1 MGFHYGYF
9 VWTLLIVVV
18 NARNEVVEE
27 HAGPSTDCSKST
39 RNAFNPAAALNGSKC
54 SIEKT
59 GCGKQL
65 ACDGKMFDSIP
76 LEYPDISNPICSLNL
91 SNNLISDIPNKAFNL
106 TSLKLE
112 YILYLYL
119 DANIIQFICPEG
131 FYGLTNL
138 QFLNLSANKLT
149 WPDSFMN
156 GIFAPMVRLES
167 LNLQG
172 SKFSTFKGFG
182 KEMKMLNNLRSLS
195 MSPSSKGGDLFFEKE
210 FLELKNLVNI
220 SFYDMLGE
228 CNIYNIRDNAFENVP
243 YVKVLNLDNCHIRT
257 ISRHA
262 LKPLNS
268 SLQVLSISQNKNL
281 QFSGMNDALAGLENS
296 SALITLRANAIHK
309 FNGLGIAV
317 KEDDIQYIQT
327 FKAIEHLHLDLNKI
341 EVLEKQILYPTYML
355 PGSLRAVTLAGN
367 RLVGGGYILYL
378 YKATNITFVDISGQ
392 YLNLRPFLHF
402 GTQAGVQTSSLFDGI
417 KSFIGDT
424 TLTVNVNEI
433 YDKMFYSKMS
443 SSDWVDNYEKGV
455 FNFTL
460 NCNCK
465 TTNVEKFL
473 CLPPDIEICKF
484 SNSHAYTKIYPM
496 IVCDTTKLTSLDLSG
511 NLLYMWEGPVLGL
524 QHLKRLDLSNNYC
537 TYIHDVF
544 FIGFTDLEDLNIS
557 KNSLTENFD
566 PASDKYNADKL
577 FQNLKNLR
585 NLDMSEV
592 RIYFL
597 DRCVFQNLIKLE
609 RLWLDQN
616 YLNVWSA
623 DLMTVSLQ
631 LLSFAGNK
639 FTFLP
644 ENLTSY
650 LNAQVTKHNVTLNM
664 SYMSLECSC
673 EQLPFW
679 KWLSTTKVHKVVE
692 ANRCMLNGKPQRVE
706 YPTDFLK
713 VVNTL
718 EHVECIDRRWI
729 TWAISGSSA
738 LVAVL
743 LTLIIS
749 TIVYRNRW
757 KLRYVY
763 YSRKRRY
770 VHTGFDRLFSND
782 AMISYSKGKASFI
795 KSSVVPSLEH
805 NHDLSLWIHDRDSA
819 AGESVAE
826 NITHA
831 ICTSRKTVLFIDNE
845 YLTDSWCGYDMNIA
859 LVESVETQRK
869 LIIVLLMDGLN
880 ADRLPIHILR
890 LLRDEILL
898 EYPESENGNALE
910 TLWNELAIEIRK

>member
-1 MGFHYGYF
+1 MNIALVESVETTRKLIIVVLMEGLNADRLPIHVLRLLRDEILLEYPESENGIDLETLWKELALEIRKSARGRSLASGFHYGYF

-91 SNNLISDIPNKAFNL
+91 N
-106 TSLKLE
+106 
-112 YILYLYL
+112 
-119 DANIIQFICPEG
+119 ANIIQFICPEG

-424 TLTVNVNEI
+424 TLTV
-433 YDKMFYSKMS
+433 
-443 SSDWVDNYEKGV
+443 
-455 FNFTL
+455 
-460 NCNCK
+460 
-465 TTNVEKFL
+465 
-473 CLPPDIEICKF
+473 
-484 SNSHAYTKIYPM
+484 
-496 IVCDTTKLTSLDLSG
+496 
-511 NLLYMWEGPVLGL
+511 
-524 QHLKRLDLSNNYC
+524 
-537 TYIHDVF
+537 
-544 FIGFTDLEDLNIS
+544 
-557 KNSLTENFD
+557 
-566 PASDKYNADKL
+566 
-577 FQNLKNLR
+577 
-585 NLDMSEV
+585 
-592 RIYFL
+592 
-597 DRCVFQNLIKLE
+597 
-609 RLWLDQN
+609 
-616 YLNVWSA
+616 
-623 DLMTVSLQ
+623 
-631 LLSFAGNK
+631 
-639 FTFLP
+639 
-644 ENLTSY
+644 
-650 LNAQVTKHNVTLNM
+650 TKHNVTLNM